1 MSEYTQRVAEEIWDA
16 LGGSIFKGS
25 IMERIEAVLIN
36 ELNDLEEAL
45 SKVAA
50 QGHTPSYGN
59 ADKRSAYMKGYQD
72 ATEAALALVRKRKL

>member
-1 MSEYTQRVAEEIWDA
+1 MSEYTQRVAAEIWDA

-45 SKVAA
+45 AKVADQA
-50 QGHTPSYGN
+50 PNPSYAD
-59 ADKRSAYMKGYQD
+59 ADKRLAYMKGYKA
-72 ATEAALALVRKRKL
+72 ATEAAVALVRKRKL